1 MLKIN
6 LLPKTFGQRK
16 RVRNIALLMGVV
28 LLFIVGG
35 FFGWYNSVNG
45 QIEDVTQEI
54 KDLDPVCAQVDQAE
68 QAKVTTDGQNAALKA
83 KVDYIDA
90 VLAYNNE
97 YPALLELVD
106 NWVYAKVQVTAIGLG
121 GAGGGSYDQVSLQCY
136 TDSLDSFA
144 RQYNF
149 ILDSGQYFV
158 APTISDPT
166 PGIGWPTAGGAT
178 ISSETLGGPQGLFRS
193 DTGYAFSIAFGVKEQ
208 YAIRA
213 PTYTPAG
220 GGAGA
225 APGAGGQGAGAG
237 PGGGTPPPPAPPG
250 GGAPLGGAAGGMAPG
265 GGRPGAPGAIGD

>member
-68 QAKVTTDGQNAALKA
+68 QAKVTTDG
-83 KVDYIDA
+83 
-90 VLAYNNE
+90 
-97 YPALLELVD
+97 
-106 NWVYAKVQVTAIGLG
+106 
-121 GAGGGSYDQVSLQCY
+121 
-136 TDSLDSFA
+136 
-144 RQYNF
+144 